1 MTPTV
6 KPLSKSFTQQDSPAM
21 TAMLNAFLSRDAG
34 KDYTEIVAA
43 ECKRQVEK
51 IIKPSDAVQ
60 YVVAA
65 GKDTFLWDVL
75 YAEIYSQVRKVQVE
89 KYAK

>member
-1 MTPTV
+1 
-6 KPLSKSFTQQDSPAM
+6 M

-34 KDYTEIVAA
+34 KDYTEIVAE
-43 ECKRQVEK
+43 ECKKQIEK

-65 GKDTFLWDVL
+65 GKGTFLWDVL
-75 YAEIYSQVRKVQVE
+75 YAEIYSQVKKAQVG
-89 KYAK
+89 KNAK